1 MGPMRALRGPV
12 VVLVV
17 LAMFAA
23 GCAGDG
29 DDESSDGDGVAP
41 QGEAAG
47 SVEELD
53 LFPVSSTGLDMERL
67 AAAVATLDPDA
78 VCPEPVLPAS
88 YQGHFEVGRIEG
100 GCALVEYEPI
110 GGRSIEEVVEALAS
124 DLTVFAVGVPA
135 IDIRPDVLQS
145 EVVYDDASLPQW
157 HLKEMGVDKLWSSGG
172 WVGPSDE
179 QVRGW
184 YASSGVTVAVIDD
197 GVDGSHRDLAARVA
211 PEGDSCH
218 RNPFGDHGTHVAG
231 IVAAE
236 QGNSEDVAGVAS
248 NAWILPVKVHFDE
261 NYADWQN
268 QTGPDD
274 PGCHKIAPTLTQAI
288 NLSRRPGAGE
298 RGADVIN
305 MSVRWRNETDLAFI
319 FEQEIE
325 RVGGSWFGLAEAF
338 YEGLRKHKLGEDTLD
353 WAIQVARLQGIVVVA
368 AAGNCGDNQDRT
380 IGGVTKPGFEHNDC
394 NSHNQQQRPALY
406 DDVITVAATDSS
418 GNRASFSTS
427 NTDVDVAAPGRGI
440 LSTVP
445 LSTCVSEDADNDGTI
460 DSWTPLGCGSS
471 SPPTQCDFG
480 TPPRTSIFDR
490 PNQCAHSVAHQSGT
504 SMAAPM
510 VAAVVAHMKARY
522 PEATVKQIV
531 DALTE
536 TANNPQGAGKTND
549 YGHGI
554 VDPVAA
560 LEHLASQFEDVE
572 RIPAVGAP
580 DVGGPVSLAVGDSAQ
595 GQPGCSSQHCAH
607 LQITLDAS
615 ADDYQ
620 IECWSSLD
628 SNEPWYSGTWQWPT
642 SSLWSEGGCWF
653 GFPGEQVWVTVDGIQ
668 SNTIIWPAT
677 SSSGAPG
684 EVTGLAYDLATI
696 TAGWSHSCGLRTD
709 DTIAC
714 WGNNEYGASDA
725 PAGTFKAVTAGWI
738 HSCGLRTDDTIA
750 CWGSNDFGESGA
762 PAGTFKA
769 VTAGDYHSCGLRTDD
784 TIACWGADESG
795 QTSAPAGTFKAVTA
809 GDYHSC
815 GLRTDDT
822 IACWGGV
829 EFGQTSAPAG
839 TFKAV
844 TAGFYHSCGL
854 RTDDT
859 IACWG
864 ADEFGQPSAPAGTFK
879 AVTASGV
886 HTCGLRTGDTIACW
900 GADEFGQTDAPAGT
914 FKAIATRVVHAC
926 GLRTGDTVACWGSNE
941 FGQTDAPAGTFK
953 AIVTGGEHSCGLRTD
968 GTFVCWGNNEFGQ
981 TDAPPRTL
989 GPADEG
995 QRAVTV
1001 SKGRLG
1007 PTSLGAGEGVPCA
1020 PNTPTCRYLHVELS
1034 DFAPGEY
1041 TVKCSHDG
1049 WSSFGP
1055 STWWTFSITVGDSG
1069 SASSQAPCFINFA
1082 RLTGN
1087 GAYVTVTSP
1096 RTETVAS
1103 NWIK

>member
-124 DLTVFAVGVPA
+124 DPTVFAVGVPA

-157 HLKEMGVDKLWSSGG
+157 HLEKMGVDKLWRSGG
-172 WVGPSDE
+172 WVGPSGE

-197 GVDGSHRDLAARVA
+197 GVDGSHRDLDARVA
-211 PEGDSCH
+211 PGGDSCH

-274 PGCHKIAPTLTQAI
+274 PGCHKIVPTLTQAI
-288 NLSRRPGAGE
+288 NLSRRPGAGK

-522 PEATVKQIV
+522 PEATKEQIV

-580 DVGGPVSLAVGDSAQ
+580 DVGSPVSLAVGDSAQ
-595 GQPGCSSQHCAH
+595 GQPRCSSQHCAH

-628 SNEPWYSGTWQWPT
+628 PNEPWYSGTWQWPT

-653 GFPGEQVWVTVDGIQ
+653 GFPGEQVWVTVNGIK
-668 SNTIIWPAT
+668 SNIVTWP
-677 SSSGAPG
+677 SSNPAQTTPTTTTP
-684 EVTGLAYDLATI
+684 VTTFKAVTAGDHVCGLRTNDTI
-696 TAGWSHSCGLRTD
+696 TCWAGLNQYGQADAPAGTFKAVAAGDYHTCGLRTD
-709 DTIAC
+709 NTITC
-714 WGNNEYGASDA
+714 WGSNEYGAADA
-725 PAGTFKAVTAGWI
+725 PAGTFKAVTAGRSNTCGVRTDDTITCSGSGSYHAPAGTFKAVTAGNHMCGVRTDDTITCWGYLGDEGENDYGQADAPAGTFKAVAVGRFYTCGLRTDNTITCWGLNEYGEADAPAGTFKAVTAGRSSTCGLRTDNTITCWGLNILGGTDAPAGTFKAITVSEI
-738 HSCGLRTDDTIA
+738 HSCGLRTDDTIT
-750 CWGSNDFGESGA
+750 CW
-762 PAGTFKA
+762 
-769 VTAGDYHSCGLRTDD
+769 
-784 TIACWGADESG
+784 
-795 QTSAPAGTFKAVTA
+795 
-809 GDYHSC
+809 
-815 GLRTDDT
+815 
-822 IACWGGV
+822 
-829 EFGQTSAPAG
+829 
-839 TFKAV
+839 
-844 TAGFYHSCGL
+844 
-854 RTDDT
+854 
-859 IACWG
+859 
-864 ADEFGQPSAPAGTFK
+864 
-879 AVTASGV
+879 
-886 HTCGLRTGDTIACW
+886 
-900 GADEFGQTDAPAGT
+900 
-914 FKAIATRVVHAC
+914 
-926 GLRTGDTVACWGSNE
+926 
-941 FGQTDAPAGTFK
+941 
-953 AIVTGGEHSCGLRTD
+953 
-968 GTFVCWGNNEFGQ
+968 
-981 TDAPPRTL
+981 
-989 GPADEG
+989 
-995 QRAVTV
+995 
-1001 SKGRLG
+1001 
-1007 PTSLGAGEGVPCA
+1007 
-1020 PNTPTCRYLHVELS
+1020 
-1034 DFAPGEY
+1034 
-1041 TVKCSHDG
+1041 
-1049 WSSFGP
+1049 
-1055 STWWTFSITVGDSG
+1055 
-1069 SASSQAPCFINFA
+1069 
-1082 RLTGN
+1082 
-1087 GAYVTVTSP
+1087 
-1096 RTETVAS
+1096 
-1103 NWIK
+1103 